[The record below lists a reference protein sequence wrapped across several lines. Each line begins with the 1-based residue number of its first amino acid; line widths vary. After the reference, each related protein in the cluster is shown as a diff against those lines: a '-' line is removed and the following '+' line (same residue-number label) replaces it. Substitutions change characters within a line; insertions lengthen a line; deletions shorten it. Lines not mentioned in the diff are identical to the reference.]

1 MHPNASISATAG
13 DHLTMTTETTRRR
26 EDTRRRLVMAAF
38 EEFSRR
44 GIDATSVE
52 HLCQAAGF
60 TRGAFYSNFAT
71 KDDLCVEIMR
81 HVAEEQVD
89 TYQAALARLPEE
101 MTADEIIAGIL
112 DVNEAGPEVM
122 RTLMEIDLRAYRDPA
137 FGERVDEVRKDV
149 WPSYV
154 DLVRSA
160 AERADVEFE
169 VDVEDLLLIFEAIW
183 HHPRTAASDQPGLR
197 NRLITTVARHL
208 TRSRL

>member
-1 MHPNASISATAG
+1 
-13 DHLTMTTETTRRR
+13 MTTEPTKRR
-26 EDTRRRLVMAAF
+26 EDTRRRLVLAAID
-38 EEFSRR
+38 EFSRR

-89 TYQAALARLPEE
+89 TYRSALAALPEE
-101 MTADEIIAGIL
+101 MTTEQIIAGIL
-112 DVNEAGPEVM
+112 NVNEAGPEVL

-137 FGERVDEVRKDV
+137 FGERVDEVRQAA

-160 AERADVEFE
+160 AERAGVEFE

-183 HHPRTAASDQPGLR
+183 HHPRTAASGPAGLR
-197 NRLITTVARHL
+197 NRLITAVASRL
-208 TRSRL
+208 TRGKA

>member
-52 HLCQAAGF
+52 HLCHAAGF

-112 DVNEAGPEVM
+112 DVNEVGPEKTFGRDDNTVH
-122 RTLMEIDLRAYRDPA
+122 ILRRGSTGYLYQYA
-137 FGERVDEVRKDV
+137 FAMILG
-149 WPSYV
+149 
-154 DLVRSA
+154 LI
-160 AERADVEFE
+160 
-169 VDVEDLLLIFEAIW
+169 LLLAWLIKV
-183 HHPRTAASDQPGLR
+183 AA
-197 NRLITTVARHL
+197 
-208 TRSRL
+208 

>member
-1 MHPNASISATAG
+1 
-13 DHLTMTTETTRRR
+13 
-26 EDTRRRLVMAAF
+26 
-38 EEFSRR
+38 
-44 GIDATSVE
+44 
-52 HLCQAAGF
+52 
-60 TRGAFYSNFAT
+60 
-71 KDDLCVEIMR
+71 
-81 HVAEEQVD
+81 
-89 TYQAALARLPEE
+89 
-101 MTADEIIAGIL
+101 
-112 DVNEAGPEVM
+112 M

-183 HHPRTAASDQPGLR
+183 HHPRTAASDQPWLR